1 MKIDGDGLSAI
12 APAKRGIFTMRF
24 ASFSLALSLAAISA
38 FAQEKQDVKDGAS
51 QTSTSVRING
61 QSIKGKVLEI
71 DGKHFV
77 AVEDLAQSLRGTIS
91 YSEGQIALTLL
102 PPPAA
107 SAPLVKP
114 AQQAIPASPP
124 PQPPQTAAQRLET
137 GRIEG
142 TLTYFFDFHTGNKP
156 DTGSK
161 IWLVKDH
168 IAVPADQDFVGSSTS
183 LGTSANPEEYHAIQ
197 YSTADANG
205 NFEMLDIPS
214 GQYTLILQ
222 SAHTKGTLRDKRDFF
237 GRGNHPNLRDSIG
250 RVETIKVMV
259 KPGETFNATKDFGP
273 DTAM

>member
-1 MKIDGDGLSAI
+1 MKIDSDVLSAI
-12 APAKRGIFTMRF
+12 TPAKQGSFKMRF
-24 ASFSLALSLAAISA
+24 ACFSLALSLAAISA
-38 FAQEKQDVKDGAS
+38 FAQDRQDVNDGTS

-91 YSEGQIALTLL
+91 YSEGQIALTLS
-102 PPPAA
+102 PPAG
-107 SAPLVKP
+107 APTALVKP
-114 AQQAIPASPP
+114 AQGAIPASPP
-124 PQPPQTAAQRLET
+124 PQPPPMAAQHLET

-168 IAVPADQDFVGSSTS
+168 VAIPADQDFVGSSTS

-205 NFEMLDIPS
+205 NFEMPDIPA

-250 RVETIKVMV
+250 RVETIKVLV
-259 KPGETFNATKDFGP
+259 KSGETFKATKDFGP
-273 DTAM
+273 DAAT